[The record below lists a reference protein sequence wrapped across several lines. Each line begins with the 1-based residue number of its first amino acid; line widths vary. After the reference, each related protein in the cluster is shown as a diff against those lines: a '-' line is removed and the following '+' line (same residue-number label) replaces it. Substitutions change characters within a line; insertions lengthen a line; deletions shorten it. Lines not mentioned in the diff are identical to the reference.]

1 MLAKQTNKSST
12 DTGQS
17 AANIKH
23 SLWMLATAG
32 QGMAGAAKGRG
43 VVPVKLIEWPCAAAN
58 DKKYQGIY
66 PVV

>member
-32 QGMAGAAKGRG
+32 QGMAGATKSIKESTQLFRFLESIAKQCVG
-43 VVPVKLIEWPCAAAN
+43 E
-58 DKKYQGIY
+58 
-66 PVV
+66 